1 MGNYGLK
8 QMKHDYNLKRKRVKP
23 EKTILDSDKY
33 MFRDEPVTREYE
45 QPEDPEKRIVVDY
58 VRLPESDNGPWAL
71 GTGIIATL
79 IFIAFSYLLYRS
91 EGNPELYVTVTGVC
105 GVLWSIAAVIL
116 GIKAI
121 AEKDRNHTSGFVGIA
136 LGAFQII
143 TWIIT
148 VILTSR

>member
-1 MGNYGLK
+1 M
-8 QMKHDYNLKRKRVKP
+8 
-23 EKTILDSDKY
+23 
-33 MFRDEPVTREYE
+33 
-45 QPEDPEKRIVVDY
+45 
-58 VRLPESDNGPWAL
+58 PESDNGPWAL
-71 GTGIIATL
+71 GTGIIAAL

-105 GVLWSIAAVIL
+105 GILWSIAAVIL